1 MNETISCPIFME
13 NGSDGE
19 KDLAELGEILNTV
32 SATDRSKIEKQLSNV
47 RKGIQGEKNVIFE
60 LKNTDIPMIC
70 VHNLYFQL
78 GDLSA
83 QIDFL
88 FVMPDKVYV
97 VESKNLYGNIEIN
110 ENGEFFRVS
119 KGNSTRMYSPLTQCE
134 HHLMMIHRL
143 RQSVSK
149 EEFPRLFTEKKF
161 ENNLHPLIIIANPT
175 CTLSADKAP
184 VEIKNKIVHTDQLAG
199 YLAKN
204 TAQDE
209 YISPR
214 AMENF
219 ARFFCHF
226 HGENPREYMNLY
238 RGMKKTAPEAMLLG
252 TKEENDPV
260 CPFCGESLVIR
271 QSKNGKYAGV
281 NFYGCS
287 TFPKCKYAD
296 FSIKTRE
303 LLNKEP

>member
-1 MNETISCPIFME
+1 MNESISCPVFME

-19 KDLAELGEILNTV
+19 KDVAELGEILNTV
-32 SATDRSKIEKQLSNV
+32 SAADKSKIEKQLSNV
-47 RKGIQGEKNVIFE
+47 KKGIQGENNVIFE
-60 LKNTDIPMIC
+60 LKNTDLPMIC

-110 ENGEFFRVS
+110 ENGEFFRLS
-119 KGNSTRMYSPLTQCE
+119 KGQKTRMYSPLTQCE
-134 HHLMMIHRL
+134 HHLMMIQRL

-149 EEFPRLFTEKKF
+149 EEFSRLFTEKKF

-175 CTLSADKAP
+175 CTISAEKAP
-184 VEIKNKIVHTDQLAG
+184 LEIKNKIVHTDQLGG

-204 TAQDE
+204 TSNNE

-238 RGMKKTAPEAMLLG
+238 RGMKKTAHEG
-252 TKEENDPV
+252 TVPRKQGENDPL
-260 CPFCGESLVIR
+260 CPFCGASLVVR
-271 QSKNGKYAGV
+271 QSKSGKYAGV

-287 TFPKCKYAD
+287 TFPQCKYAD
-296 FSIKTRE
+296 FSTKTRD
-303 LLNKEP
+303 LLNNNP